1 MNKFRD
7 NTPVRRPGRKTIT
20 RWQWYRPNLREDFD
34 CRCWYC
40 NDSDLI
46 RVRNYAIDH
55 FVPRNPD
62 KKLPFSNPVPDNNYY
77 NLVYSCSF
85 CNLAKSNK
93 WPTRD
98 GSIHNNGTEWFI
110 DPTDDEYTNLFKRNK
125 GWKIECNDIN
135 PDLAKYIIRELKL
148 WYPIHSLNWRFEKII
163 KLEEKVRKL
172 LEKQKNEELQRIHYD
187 ILQAFRTLTTWIFKE
202 NE

>member
-7 NTPVRRPGRKTIT
+7 HTPVRRSSREECKN
-20 RWQWYRPNLREDFD
+20 WQSYRSDLKDDFK

-40 NDSDLI
+40 NDSELI
-46 RVRNYAIDH
+46 RIRNYAIDH
-55 FVPRNPD
+55 FVPRNP
-62 KKLPFSNPVPDNNYY
+62 KKIPPFINPIPETNYY

-93 WPTRD
+93 WPTGD
-98 GSIHNNGTEWFI
+98 WLIHNDWTVWFI
-110 DPTDDEYTNLFKRNK
+110 DPTKEEYTNLFKRNK
-125 GWKIECNDIN
+125 KWIIECNELN
-135 PDLAKYIIRELKL
+135 PNLAKYIIDELKL

-163 KLEEKVRKL
+163 KLEEKVSKL
-172 LEKQKNEELQRIHYD
+172 LEKQENEDLKRIHYD
-187 ILQAFRTLTTWIFKE
+187 ILQAFKTLAIWIFKE